1 VHVSI
6 REKGQIVLLCPDA
19 GSNAT
24 IPPKKDFSVITA
36 EQQKQVDGAMELL
49 SAYIAK
55 PPWEEWMVEVFTEAV
70 DYAAEMLELSA
81 DEVLDYLEEQPLGQ
95 MAHAHVFEHFV
106 TTETNEGDE
115 SVLSEFM
122 RVRMEQAEASF
133 ACQYLKALKAS
144 ELAIWEVLSFKA
156 GQTAEVRRFGSEGPV
171 VQVLMETDS
180 IPANICIASR
190 LLALPDGSHTFSFGL
205 LPIERSEAEEIM
217 SYSAQVRSEMLETAL
232 SDGQA
237 YENADIEE
245 AIHEEL
251 VDVIFHETFASWI
264 AQGFEE

>member
-1 VHVSI
+1 M
-6 REKGQIVLLCPDA
+6 
-19 GSNAT
+19 
-24 IPPKKDFSVITA
+24 ITA

-55 PPWEEWMVEVFTEAV
+55 APWEEWMVEVFTEAV

-122 RVRMEQAEASF
+122 RTRVEQDENSF
-133 ACQYLKALKAS
+133 ACQYLKALSKS
-144 ELAIWEVLSFKA
+144 ELAIWEVLNFKA
-156 GQTAEVRRFGSEGPV
+156 GKTAQVQRLGTDGPTL
-171 VQVLMETDS
+171 QVPMEADS

-190 LLALPDGSHTFSFGL
+190 LLQLPDGSYTFSFGL
-205 LPIERSEAEEIM
+205 LPVERSEAEDILA
-217 SYSAQVRSEMLETAL
+217 YLQQVRTEMLEAARNEDQTCEA
-232 SDGQA
+232 
-237 YENADIEE
+237 ADVE
-245 AIHEEL
+245 AAIAEEL
-251 VDVIFHETFASWI
+251 IDVIFHETFASWI